1 MNNKIVPHAD
11 TLKSRSRGISQDMSP
26 DAINRR
32 LDIVDELRE
41 FAFELRDSTRHGSLG
56 KTLMTSDASDTP
68 TLSNNTID
76 ANDSRRLLESAGDQD
91 AFRDS

>member
-1 MNNKIVPHAD
+1 MNNEKVPDAD

-41 FAFELRDSTRHGSLG
+41 FAIELRDSTRHGPLG
-56 KTLMTSDASDTP
+56 KNLVTADTSD
-68 TLSNNTID
+68 N
-76 ANDSRRLLESAGDQD
+76 
-91 AFRDS
+91 